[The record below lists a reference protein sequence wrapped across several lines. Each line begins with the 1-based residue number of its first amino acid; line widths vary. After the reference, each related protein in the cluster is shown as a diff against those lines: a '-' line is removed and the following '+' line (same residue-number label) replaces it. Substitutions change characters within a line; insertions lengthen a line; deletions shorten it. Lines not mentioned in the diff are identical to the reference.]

1 MRKLN
6 KKKNLI
12 TAGCLILAAL
22 LIVLGLMDGGYH
34 DVMNKAIFLCYECIG
49 IG

>member
-1 MRKLN
+1 MKRET
-6 KKKNLI
+6 LI
-12 TAGCLILAAL
+12 TAASLALAAL
-22 LIVLGLMDGGYH
+22 LIGLGLMDGGYQ